1 MPRLDR
7 LRVEAGREGIGLV
20 TGAVWL
26 RPASFGSSTPPYKEH
41 DMFMNTRY
49 SLFLAAILAGGLFLA
64 GCDSGGADGELVAS
78 FERVRTGDLTIQ
90 LQDRSRN
97 PGGSISSRSWDFG
110 DGTTGSGANPTHTYE
125 SQGTYT
131 VTLTVEGD
139 GGESVSTSRDISV
152 GVPGTQ
158 QFEVT
163 ITNTGEVLPITKSDR
178 FGGGP
183 AGPGSA
189 FTFDV
194 TVGPE
199 ELPGTGTALSFATMF
214 IQSNDAFYAFAP
226 GGVPLYDGTGSPIGQ
241 DGPVDVTDA
250 VGLWD
255 AGTEVDQTPGTGSNQ
270 PPESGGPDEGG
281 QIVQITDRDDDGLL
295 EDPQPSGD
303 PLEYPAVE
311 DVIEVTVE
319 SREDPDSG
327 GFEFTVTVANVSDE
341 SGATA
346 NGEPIALSPGTYAAH
361 FDRVPGGD
369 PEENPEDDVR
379 YPGFIG
385 ATDSTASPGL
395 EALAEDGSPGDHAD
409 ELGALTGITV
419 PLSPGAFAA
428 HSDAIQPFSLNR
440 EASDGLEDIA
450 EDGSPGTLAETLG
463 GSDAVTDGGTFGGG
477 PLPPVA
483 EGDTSITFTV
493 FAAEPDLEEDVPGDR
508 LSIAT
513 MHIQSNDFFYAFDP
527 AGLPLFDDGGEP
539 ISGDVTGALSLY
551 DARTEQNQENG
562 VGINQAPRQP
572 GPDTGPSESG
582 PVERIT
588 DEFDGSPLLDVI
600 EVTVT
605 PVSQ

>member
-1 MPRLDR
+1 MQ
-7 LRVEAGREGIGLV
+7 I
-20 TGAVWL
+20 
-26 RPASFGSSTPPYKEH
+26 
-41 DMFMNTRY
+41 RY
-49 SLFLAAILAGGLFLA
+49 TLFLAAVLAGSLFFA
-64 GCDSGGADGELVAS
+64 GCDNGGPSGELTAS
-78 FERVRTGDLTIQ
+78 FERVQTGDLSVRF
-90 LQDRSRN
+90 QDRSRN
-97 PGGSISSRSWDFG
+97 PGGTITARSWDFG
-110 DGTTGSGANPTHTYE
+110 DGTTGSGADPSHTYE

-139 GGESVSTSRDISV
+139 GGESASTSREISV

-163 ITNTGEVLPITKSDR
+163 VTNTGEVLPITKSDR
-178 FGGGP
+178 FGFGGP
-183 AGPGSA
+183 AGPGGEFA
-189 FTFDV
+189 FDF

-214 IQSNDAFYAFAP
+214 IQSNDAFFAFAP

-241 DGPVDVTDA
+241 DGPVDVTDEVA
-250 VGLWD
+250 LWD
-255 AGTEVDQTPGTGSNQ
+255 AGTEVDQAPGTGSNQ
-270 PPESGGPDEGG
+270 PQNGPGGTDEDG
-281 QIVQITDRDDDGLL
+281 QIVQITDRDDDGRL

-303 PLEYPAVE
+303 PFEYPAVS

-319 SREDPDSG
+319 SEEDPESG
-327 GFEFTVTVANVSDE
+327 GYEFTVTVANVSDE

-369 PEENPEDDVR
+369 PAANPEDDVR

-385 ATDSTASPGL
+385 ATDSTASDGL
-395 EALAEDGSPGDHAD
+395 EALAEDGSPDTHFE
-409 ELGALTGITV
+409 ELDALTGITV

-428 HSDAIQPFSLNR
+428 HSDAIQLFSLNR

-450 EDGSPGTLAETLG
+450 EDGMPGTLAETLG
-463 GSDAVTDGGTFGGG
+463 GADAVTDGDAFGGG

-483 EGDTSITFTV
+483 EGDTSVTFTV
-493 FAAEPDLEEDVPGDR
+493 FAAEPTEDSPGDR
-508 LSIAT
+508 LSLAT
-513 MHIQSNDFFYAFDP
+513 MHIQSNDYFYAFDP
-527 AGLPLFDDGGEP
+527 AGLPLFDESGEP

-551 DARTEQNQENG
+551 DANTEQDQENG
-562 VGINQAPRQP
+562 VGVNQAPRQP
-572 GPDTGPSESG
+572 GPDTGPSESA
-582 PVERIT
+582 PVERLA
-588 DEFDGSPLLDVI
+588 DEFDGNPLLDVI

>member
-1 MPRLDR
+1 M
-7 LRVEAGREGIGLV
+7 
-20 TGAVWL
+20 
-26 RPASFGSSTPPYKEH
+26 H
-41 DMFMNTRY
+41 TRY
-49 SLFLAAILAGGLFLA
+49 SLFLAVILAGGLFLA

-78 FERVRTGDLTIQ
+78 FEQVQTGDLTIQ
-90 LQDRSRN
+90 VQDRSRN

-110 DGTTGSGANPTHTYE
+110 DGTTGSGTNPTHTYE

-139 GGESVSTSRDISV
+139 GGQSISTSREINV

-178 FGGGP
+178 FGEGP
-183 AGPGSA
+183 AGLGNE
-189 FTFDV
+189 FTFDF

-226 GGVPLYDGTGSPIGQ
+226 GGVPLYDGSGSPIGQ
-241 DGPVDVTDA
+241 DGPVDVTDE

-255 AGTEVDQTPGTGSNQ
+255 AGTEVDQAPGTGSNQ
-270 PPESGGPDEGG
+270 PPNGSGGAEEDG
-281 QIVQITDRDDDGLL
+281 QIVQITDLDDDGLL
-295 EDPQPSGD
+295 EDPQSNGD
-303 PLEYPAVE
+303 SLEYPAVE

-327 GFEFTVTVANVSDE
+327 GFEFTVTVENVSA
-341 SGATA
+341 GTTV
-346 NGEPIALSPGTYAAH
+346 NGETIALSPGTYAAH
-361 FDRVPGGD
+361 FDQTPGGD
-369 PEENPEDDVR
+369 NVT
-379 YPGFIG
+379 YPGFIAPG
-385 ATDSTASPGL
+385 DTTASEGL
-395 EALAEDGSPGDHAD
+395 EALAEEGSPGDHAD

-450 EDGSPGTLAETLG
+450 EDGMPGTLAETLG
-463 GSDAVTDGGTFGGG
+463 GADAVTDGGTFGSG
-477 PLPPVA
+477 PLAPAMGEDNNAV
-483 EGDTSITFTV
+483 TFTV

-508 LSIAT
+508 LSLAT

-527 AGLPLFDDGGEP
+527 AGLPLFDESGEP
-539 ISGDVTGALSLY
+539 ISGDVTSELSLY
-551 DARTEQNQENG
+551 DAQTEEDQESG
-562 VGINQAPRQP
+562 VGVNQAPRQP

-582 PVERIT
+582 AVTEANADDIRP
-588 DEFDGSPLLDVI
+588 DGFPANDLVDVI